1 MKRLSEQR
9 LLNTTITRSKRHFCV
24 VGDLQIMTDSGH
36 TFLKE
41 RGKFAETELKKH
53 DWLKPYKSIGVS
65 LSGILETGR
74 D

>member
-1 MKRLSEQR
+1 M
-9 LLNTTITRSKRHFCV
+9 
-24 VGDLQIMTDSGH
+24 MTDSGH

-41 RGKFAETELKKH
+41 RGKFAETELKEH

-65 LSGILETGR
+65 LSGMLETKR